1 MKDAERSE
9 ELRTLQQEID
19 VEKWLA
25 SEAAGRDLCGEATY
39 CPYCDK
45 ALTDPCA
52 RSLLTEQA
60 EKATAVED
68 VSETKEEVK
77 QAEEV
82 KAVEVTAEVARPGY
96 EQVTRYRRSLKS
108 KLIQN
113 ETAQGYYNALKNEFL
128 SYDGVRSRISFNYE
142 TFRKGKKLLAKFV
155 ISGKTLS
162 VYLAL
167 SPEEFEESK
176 YRYEDES
183 EKKSYAET
191 PMRVKITSKRAAK
204 HCAELMGIVCERE
217 ESGKKEKFKEKDY
230 RLSYRSDEK
239 LIEEGLIKPYLV
251 WVKKKK

>member
-68 VSETKEEVK
+68 GSETEEEVK

-82 KAVEVTAEVARPGY
+82 KAVEVTAEVVRPGY

-155 ISGKTLS
+155 ISGKTLN
-162 VYLAL
+162 VYIAL
-167 SPEEFEESK
+167 NPEEFEESK
-176 YRYEDES
+176 YRYEDVS

-191 PMRVKITSKRAAK
+191 PMRVKITSKRASK
-204 HCAELMGIVCERE
+204 HCAELIGIVCARE
-217 ESGKKEKFKEKDY
+217 ESGKKEKFKGKDY

>member
-1 MKDAERSE
+1 MIDKE

-25 SEAAGRDLCGEATY
+25 SEQAGRDLCGEATY
-39 CPYCDK
+39 CTYCDK
-45 ALTDPCA
+45 TLTDPCA
-52 RSLLTEQA
+52 RSSLIEQA
-60 EKATAVED
+60 EKAAEGREVD
-68 VSETKEEVK
+68 DSSEAKEEVK
-77 QAEEV
+77 PSIDE
-82 KAVEVTAEVARPGY
+82 KAVEATVEVARPGY

-113 ETAQGYYNALKNEFL
+113 EAAQGYYNALKNEFL
-128 SYDGVRSRISFNYE
+128 GYDGVRSRISFNYE

-176 YRYEDES
+176 YRYEDVS

-191 PMRVKITSKRAAK
+191 PMRVKITSKRASK
-204 HCAELMGIVCERE
+204 HCAELIGIVCERE